1 MDLYDA
7 IERQRLA
14 RILRFLVKRSALD
27 HKQIERLT
35 AEIHSLQ
42 SRLDALEKPRPH
54 NHHRDHQ
61 ID

>member
-27 HKQIERLT
+27 HRQIERLT
-35 AEIHSLQ
+35 VEIHSIQ
-42 SRLDALEKPRPH
+42 SRLDALEKGRPH
-54 NHHRDHQ
+54 NHRHEHQ